1 MNPLCNP
8 VFLFRVLKS
17 YLLDL
22 DRLRKM
28 NNGELRRYQDKQLR
42 KIVRFAYTV
51 PLYHDKYKKAGVHP
65 NDIKGIN
72 DIEKLPFVSKD
83 DIKKYYPNGIVSS
96 GIKQDSLLEIS
107 TSGTTGK
114 KLSIFVD
121 MFDIIVGLFGYL
133 RTIREFGIHWRK
145 TRMSIIGDFAPHTI
159 ESGYMR
165 RGFQSRLKLDSFF
178 RNIQWLDTNDDPKK
192 IMREINRFKPLF
204 IGGYAG
210 MLGHLAL
217 LKEKGEGENVSPRY
231 IASTGAVLDKKL
243 KELIEKTFDAHLFEV
258 YAATETGPIAFQ
270 CRHGGYHVMSDLVY
284 PEFFKNGQPVSSGE
298 PGKLV
303 VTKLYGT
310 GTPIIRYDAIN
321 DIVAPRYERCTCTLS
336 GELIER
342 IYGREDLCL
351 MLPGGR
357 GLLPSSISEIYSR
370 VLHELKTNKLKDTRV
385 IQHCLNKIEVQV
397 VIDDKLRDKGPSV
410 EEVLSVIKSGFR
422 EKTGDKVEIIMK
434 EVKKVGKC
442 EPRIVSKVDKSK
454 FKIEQYI

>member
-1 MNPLCNP
+1 
-8 VFLFRVLKS
+8 
-17 YLLDL
+17 
-22 DRLRKM
+22 M
-28 NNGELRRYQDKQLR
+28 NNKELRVYQDKQL
-42 KIVRFAYTV
+42 KKMVRFAYTV

-65 NDIKGIN
+65 DDVRGVD
-72 DIEKLPFVSKD
+72 DIEKLPLVSKD
-83 DIKKYYPNGIVSS
+83 DIKKYYPTGIVSS
-96 GIKQDSLLEIS
+96 GVEQGSLIEIS

-114 KLSIFVD
+114 RLSIFVD
-121 MFDIIVGLFGYL
+121 MFDIVIGLFGYL
-133 RTIREFGIHWRK
+133 RTIKEFGVHWRK
-145 TRMSIIGDFAPHTI
+145 TRMSIIGDFAPHTL

-165 RGFQSRLKLDSFF
+165 RGFQSRLKLDPFF

-217 LKEKGEGENVSPRY
+217 LKEKGEGENVSPKY

-243 KELIEKTFDAHLFEV
+243 KELIEETFDAHLFEV

-270 CRHGGYHVMSDLVY
+270 CKHGGFHVMSDLVY
-284 PEFFKNGQPVSSGE
+284 PEFLKNDIPVSSGE

-303 VTKLYGT
+303 VTRLYGA

-336 GELIER
+336 GDLIEK

-351 MLPGGR
+351 MLPGGKV
-357 GLLPSSISEIYSR
+357 LLPSSISEIYSR

-385 IQHCLNKIEVQV
+385 IQRSLNRIEVQI
-397 VIDDKLRDKGPSV
+397 VIDDKLRDVGPSV
-410 EEVLSVIKSGFR
+410 EEVLSVIKRGFE
-422 EKTGDKVEIIMK
+422 EKAGDKVEIRMK
-434 EVKKVGKC
+434 EIKKVGKS